1 MVMDDYGLIAT
12 IIVLLITQLFYVNRA
27 IGRLEAKIRYCA
39 KEIKRLN
46 KQLETLIKNRYATFN
61 GDANA

>member
-46 KQLETLIKNRYATFN
+46 KQLETLINSRYVKIHDD
-61 GDANA
+61 GNA

>member
-1 MVMDDYGLIAT
+1 MDDYGIIAT

-27 IGRLEAKIRYCA
+27 IGRLETKIRYCA

-46 KQLETLIKNRYATFN
+46 KQLEILIKNRYATLN
-61 GDANA
+61 DDGNA

>member
-1 MVMDDYGLIAT
+1 MVMDDYGIIAT

-39 KEIKRLN
+39 KEN
-46 KQLETLIKNRYATFN
+46 KTTKQAIRNTYKQPLRKNT
-61 GDANA
+61 